1 MVIPGWAYLAL
12 FVFTLLIMLV
22 RTAKSARAVDAQR
35 NIFGADKKSHKAN
48 VVSNLGY
55 AFVLF
60 MLAIYFLMMY
70 LKSDFAIPSF
80 MVMLFSLLLVL
91 IVDATIRKKA

>member
-1 MVIPGWAYLAL
+1 MIIPGWAYLAL
-12 FVFTLLIMLV
+12 FAFTLLIMLV
-22 RTAKSARAVDAQR
+22 RTAKSSRAVDAQR
-35 NIFGADKKSHKAN
+35 NIFGADKQSHKAN

-70 LKSDFAIPSF
+70 FKSDFAVPSF
-80 MVMLFSLLLVL
+80 LVMLFSLLVVL
-91 IVDATIRKKA
+91 IVDATIKKRA